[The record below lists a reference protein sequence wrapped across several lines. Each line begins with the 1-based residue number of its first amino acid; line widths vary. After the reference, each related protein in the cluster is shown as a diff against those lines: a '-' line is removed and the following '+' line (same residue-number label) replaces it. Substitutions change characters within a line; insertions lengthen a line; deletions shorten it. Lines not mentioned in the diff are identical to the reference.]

1 VSTKGREGEGR
12 VGTGARRRG
21 RGARPVVVRGKRSGS
36 SWERGRTKGIER
48 DEAVASGR
56 WWFVGILD
64 SLLQTSNEFTHRAK
78 VLLWAS
84 SRHSQINSQ
93 FSSFIFLFSIPS
105 WEVRDIHRINYPS

>member
-36 SWERGRTKGIER
+36 SWERGQTKGIER

-64 SLLQTSNEFTHRAK
+64 SLLQTSNEFIHRAK

-84 SRHSQINSQ
+84 AGIPK
-93 FSSFIFLFSIPS
+93 LIPS
-105 WEVRDIHRINYPS
+105 SLLSFFYSPFPVGK